1 MKTTIKLTVIGALLA
16 IGAAQVHA
24 QDTNV
29 TGFQTNLVMNV
40 TFKAT
45 AYVQSDA
52 NTVTRVRL
60 GTKDIINRISTDLGT
75 NNVVVT
81 SRSRLV
87 FAFPLGTTDTPAQ
100 NLVRLVDGSNTTP
113 LGDNLNIFRSD
124 QGPAVMDIR
133 GNKIVDY
140 GIWRVSFA
148 TTDASFEAQGFGTFT
163 TTGGRSG
170 TGSINFAGTGTV
182 TGNPAV
188 VNGTAAT
195 TGRTLEVQ

>member
-1 MKTTIKLTVIGALLA
+1 MRLTVISALLA

-24 QDTNV
+24 QDTNI
-29 TGFQTNLVMNV
+29 TGFQTNLVMNL

-45 AYVQSDA
+45 AFVQSDA
-52 NTVTRVRL
+52 TTVTRVRL
-60 GTKDIINRISTDLGT
+60 GTKDIINRIGSDQAS
-75 NNVVVT
+75 NVVVT

-87 FAFPLGTTDTPAQ
+87 FALPMGTTDTPSQ
-100 NLVRLVDGSNTTP
+100 GLVRLVDGTTSTP

-124 QGPAVMDIR
+124 QGPAVTEIR
-133 GNKIVDY
+133 GSKVTDY

-148 TTDASFEAQGFGTFT
+148 TADASFEAQGFGTFT
-163 TTGGRSG
+163 SSGGKSG
-170 TGSINFAGTGTV
+170 TGAINFAGTGTV

-188 VNGTAAT
+188 VNGTAGT